1 MYHFSI
7 GVMNDSFRL
16 PLREGLKKAAELGA
30 QGVQMY
36 AISGEMA
43 PENLGPQQRRDLL
56 HYMQDLGL
64 VASALCADL
73 GGHAFTRAQENPG
86 KIERSKRIIDLA
98 LDLDCCVATT
108 HIGVIPE
115 DFASEHYAVMASA
128 CEELGAYAN
137 AAGAK
142 FAIETGPEPAKRMR
156 RFLDSLRCGGG
167 MAVNFD
173 PANLRMVIGEE
184 AGPAIHELAPYI
196 VHIHAKDGSMLKKTD
211 PEIIYDFFAEGGIGD
226 MRIEDYFIE
235 QPLGEG
241 QVDWD
246 GFFAALKD
254 IEYNG
259 FLTIEREVGADPA
272 GDIAKAIAFLKA
284 RV

>member
-1 MYHFSI
+1 MYRFSI

-36 AISGEMA
+36 AIAGEMA
-43 PENLGPQQRRDLL
+43 PENLNAQARKDLL

-73 GGHAFTRAQENPG
+73 GGHAFTRAQDNPA
-86 KIERSKRIIDLA
+86 KIERSKRIVDLA
-98 LDLDCCVATT
+98 LDLDCRVATT

-115 DFASEHYAVMASA
+115 DVNCERYAVMAAA
-128 CEELGAYAN
+128 CEELGDYAGK
-137 AAGAK
+137 AGAK
-142 FAIETGPEPAKRMR
+142 FAIETGPEPSARLR
-156 RFLDSLRCGGG
+156 RFLDSLRCTG

-173 PANLRMVIGEE
+173 PANLRMVVGEE
-184 AGPAIHELAPYI
+184 AAPAIENLAPYI
-196 VHIHAKDGSMLKKTD
+196 VHIHAKDGSMIRQTD
-211 PEIIYDFFAEGGIGD
+211 PEIIYDFFAEGGIED

-246 GFFAALKD
+246 GFFAALKA
-254 IEYNG
+254 INYRG

-272 GDIAKAIAFLKA
+272 GDIAKAIAFLKQ
-284 RV
+284 RI